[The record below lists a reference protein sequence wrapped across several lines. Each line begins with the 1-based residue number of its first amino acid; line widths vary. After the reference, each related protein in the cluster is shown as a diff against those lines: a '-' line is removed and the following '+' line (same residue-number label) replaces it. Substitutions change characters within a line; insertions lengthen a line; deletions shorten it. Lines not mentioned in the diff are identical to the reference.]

1 MDSLSDPTCTV
12 AASLTPERV
21 VTRQA
26 TQETIRIVNEHD
38 TDIPVSAATAGS
50 GCDCCR
56 DLISDRDRCCD
67 QLFFYVAFQV
77 NHTPLE
83 VPDAYIEK
91 YPAEWREDRRWYAG
105 MATYCEPLKTR
116 PWLPPL
122 AVALPCGAYESMTLS
137 LLC

>member
-1 MDSLSDPTCTV
+1 M
-12 AASLTPERV
+12 
-21 VTRQA
+21 
-26 TQETIRIVNEHD
+26 RIVNEHD

-50 GCDCCR
+50 GCDSRR
-56 DLISDRDRCCD
+56 DLISDRDRCRE

-83 VPDAYIEK
+83 VPDSYIEK

-116 PWLPPL
+116 P
-122 AVALPCGAYESMTLS
+122 
-137 LLC
+137 